1 MTHNT
6 NEMSEQQTRI
16 ELAALYRLL
25 AHFKMT
31 DLIDTH
37 ISARVPGTADQFL
50 INRYG
55 VLFHEV
61 QPEDLVKIDPSGQQI
76 ASVRAEGAVNVAG
89 FTIHSAIHRAFAPGR
104 QPWEHGSAPSLC
116 YNVTYQM
123 LGIDGGRTHGH
134 ELQQAPRPAGMA
146 GRGGS
151 HCFGQSRG
159 R

>member
-37 ISARVPGTADQFL
+37 ISARVPGTTDQFL

-55 VLFHEV
+55 VLFHEL
-61 QPEDLVKIDPSGQQI
+61 QPDDLVKIDP
-76 ASVRAEGAVNVAG
+76 ASR
-89 FTIHSAIHRAFAPGR
+89 
-104 QPWEHGSAPSLC
+104 
-116 YNVTYQM
+116 
-123 LGIDGGRTHGH
+123 
-134 ELQQAPRPAGMA
+134 
-146 GRGGS
+146 
-151 HCFGQSRG
+151 
-159 R
+159 